1 MKNIK
6 KIINIILIAII
17 VFSLSKVAVKEY
29 NYYKDN
35 KNHEAIMF
43 FKPVVSDMSEKS
55 NEDSSI
61 KNINEDYIFWI
72 NIPDT
77 EIDYP
82 VVQGDDNEYYLNNN
96 FYKEESISGTIFLD
110 SSNNINDKNL
120 ILYGHNMRNGS
131 MFNNINYFKNEESF
145 KDGIIKLIMDNKEYV
160 YEIFSVFIV
169 NGDENSIK
177 NKFNSDDEYYEYIYY
192 LKEKSMF
199 NKEVENSDFSK
210 IITLYTC
217 SYEYDDART
226 IVCGNLIN

>member
-120 ILYGHNMRNGS
+120 ILKAIAENDVKLLREISNFFYNTNTLLLAKS
-131 MFNNINYFKNEESF
+131 NLPKTV
-145 KDGIIKLIMDNKEYV
+145 GIMV
-160 YEIFSVFIV
+160 
-169 NGDENSIK
+169 
-177 NKFNSDDEYYEYIYY
+177 
-192 LKEKSMF
+192 KST
-199 NKEVENSDFSK
+199 NQKQSN
-210 IITLYTC
+210 
-217 SYEYDDART
+217 
-226 IVCGNLIN
+226 

>member
-1 MKNIK
+1 
-6 KIINIILIAII
+6 
-17 VFSLSKVAVKEY
+17 
-29 NYYKDN
+29 
-35 KNHEAIMF
+35 
-43 FKPVVSDMSEKS
+43 MSEI
-55 NEDSSI
+55 D
-61 KNINEDYIFWI
+61 INVSGE
-72 NIPDT
+72 T
-77 EIDYP
+77 EQQAI
-82 VVQGDDNEYYLNNN
+82 V
-96 FYKEESISGTIFLD
+96 ESISGTIFLD

-217 SYEYDDART
+217 QFGK
-226 IVCGNLIN
+226 C